1 MKYYLR
7 VCRLAAA
14 VALAAATVAPVA
26 LAQGACKP
34 FSVKNDMTHRSVK
47 YIDLGEEGHG
57 PGDLRVGYMPLI
69 DESGNTVGRHRWRLT
84 VYDALP
90 SADAGGDAVSDSLA
104 TETLVF
110 DDGMIFILSL
120 PTAVRQ
126 GRKTERQSVKGY
138 TGAVVG
144 GTGTYAFAR
153 GTVEVNFDGDDSTIS
168 LDIRCD

>member
-14 VALAAATVAPVA
+14 FALGAATVAPVA
-26 LAQGACKP
+26 LAQGACNP
-34 FSVKNDMTHRSVK
+34 FSVKNDMTRQH
-47 YIDLGEEGHG
+47 IDLGEKGHG
-57 PGDLRVGYMPLI
+57 PGDSRVGHIPLV

-90 SADAGGDAVSDSLA
+90 SADGGDDAVSDSLA

-110 DDGMIFILSL
+110 NDGMIFILSL

-126 GRKTERQSVKGY
+126 GRQTERQSVKGY

-144 GTGTYAFAR
+144 GTGAYAFAR
-153 GTVEVNFDGDDSTIS
+153 GTVEVTFDGDDSAVS
-168 LDIRCD
+168 LNIRYD